1 LADTTTVD
9 GLIQDKGSRWSACT
23 LAGPGRDHNSD
34 ALAIDLSGACLSFV
48 IADGVGAMPGSPIA
62 SDAAATAASDW
73 ITNRSDIAAS
83 EVSSLMGHVGRSVK
97 ARLDDKDLA
106 GATTIVALAIGA
118 GQGLLATVGDSEAIA
133 VHERG
138 PAVRLNPVDHLK
150 DRPNV
155 LTAWID
161 GKEPFTPHII
171 RLQTLPYRLCLMT
184 DGVSGVLGDIE
195 IAEIV
200 RSVPANEAAQ
210 RLVTEAR
217 AAGSRDDASCIVIS
231 SDIEQDASTGLL
243 SKIERLLPFGRKG
256 N

>member
-1 LADTTTVD
+1 MVEATRPED
-9 GLIQDKGSRWSACT
+9 LISDHGSRWSACT
-23 LAGPGRDHNSD
+23 LTGSGRDHNSD
-34 ALAIDLSGACLSFV
+34 ALGIDLSGGCLSFV

-62 SDAAATAASDW
+62 SDAAANAASDW
-73 ITNRSDIAAS
+73 IMNRSDIGAG

-97 ARLDDKDLA
+97 ARLDQKDLA
-106 GATTIVALAIGA
+106 GATTIVALAVGA

-133 VHERG
+133 VHKDG
-138 PAVRLNPVDHLK
+138 PAERLNPVDHLP

-171 RLQTLPYRLCLMT
+171 PLSKLPYRLCLMT
-184 DGVSGVLGDIE
+184 DGVCGVLGDIA
-195 IAEIV
+195 IADIV
-200 RSVPANEAAQ
+200 RSVPASEAAQ

-231 SDIEQDASTGLL
+231 SDIEQDADGGFL
-243 SKIERLLPFGRKG
+243 SKLNRLLPFASKH
-256 N
+256 